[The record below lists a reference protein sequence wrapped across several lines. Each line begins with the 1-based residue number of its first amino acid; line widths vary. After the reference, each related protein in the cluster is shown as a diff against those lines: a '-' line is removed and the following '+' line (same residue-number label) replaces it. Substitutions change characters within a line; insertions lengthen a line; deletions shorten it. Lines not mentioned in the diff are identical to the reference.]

1 MKDYI
6 RDKNNGLLV
15 FSNPEKEK
23 EILRR
28 RKMNEEIDALKKE
41 INILKSQVNELLVK
55 RN

>member
-23 EILRR
+23 EIMHR
-28 RKMNEEIDALKKE
+28 RKLTEEIKSLKDE
-41 INILKSQVNELLVK
+41 INILKRQVNELLVK